1 MCKRQGFTPLEIGIE
16 DSQPDKSRWL
26 LTGFTLIELLVVIA
40 IIALFM
46 AILMPARSRA
56 RKQAKAIVCRS
67 NLKQWG
73 TATALYAAEYDAKM
87 WRSEMY
93 QGDWMAILRPYY
105 ADIDKIRCCTVAKK
119 PSQDTVTVEYRGSV
133 DTVWG
138 VRGEAHEYGGRE
150 KGYWGSYGN
159 NAWSTN
165 RGIRQDPV
173 KRDPEKYWGSVAV
186 KDADDIPVLLDS
198 TLSAAWPLHTEPIPP
213 KPLRLFSDIPLD
225 APGCQIWRFYIDRHN
240 GTINSY
246 FLDASVRKIPLYNLW
261 DLKWHRKWIP
271 QMYTKA
277 DIPWLK

>member
-1 MCKRQGFTPLEIGIE
+1 MNKQ
-16 DSQPDKSRWL
+16 
-26 LTGFTLIELLVVIA
+26 TGFTLIELLVVIA
-40 IIALFM
+40 IIALLM
-46 AILMPARSRA
+46 AILMPAISRA

-105 ADIDKIRCCTVAKK
+105 ADIDKIRCCPVATK

-138 VRGEAHEYGGRE
+138 VRGEAHEYGGRG

-173 KRDPEKYWGSVAV
+173 SRDPEKYWGSVAV
-186 KDADDIPVLLDS
+186 KGADDIPVLLDS
-198 TLSAAWPLHTEPIPP
+198 TLSAAWSLHTEPIPP

-225 APGCQIWRFYIDRHN
+225 APGCQIWRYCLDRHRGAIN
-240 GTINSY
+240 GS
-246 FLDASVRKIPLYNLW
+246 FLDGSSQKILLQDLW
-261 DLKWHRKWIP
+261 NLKWHRKFEP
-271 QMYTKA
+271 QYYTKA
-277 DIPWLK
+277 DFGWLK